1 MIRQGGVQKAE
12 VRSGGRNDEP
22 TEPTAAPSSTRSV
35 GVLIKLSLGGKNM
48 VFLNRLK
55 KVDQPGELEIEY
67 VERRRRIAQEVRTM
81 REQLAAERTRIES
94 LSQRQERLTH
104 ELDAVQQDLQVAVAD
119 KNRALAAYAIGTL
132 TEADLAPA
140 RDRVALLQN
149 RERELSEL
157 SDAVYR
163 QHAEATREYPQS
175 KQIQL
180 TNNLQH
186 TERVFWGAI
195 CDQLRHMPS
204 VEEDFRIS
212 LHQYWAAYQAS
223 GRGNLN
229 LMCQELLIDT
239 SPARAEQIRREMEP
253 QFIND

>member
-1 MIRQGGVQKAE
+1 
-12 VRSGGRNDEP
+12 
-22 TEPTAAPSSTRSV
+22 
-35 GVLIKLSLGGKNM
+35 
-48 VFLNRLK
+48 
-55 KVDQPGELEIEY
+55 
-67 VERRRRIAQEVRTM
+67 M
-81 REQLAAERTRIES
+81 REQLAAERTRVES
-94 LSQRQERLTH
+94 LSQRQERLTQ
-104 ELDAVQQDLQVAVAD
+104 ELDAIRQDVEVAVAN
-119 KNRALAAYAIGTL
+119 KNRELAAYAIGNLSET
-132 TEADLAPA
+132 DIAPA

-157 SDAVYR
+157 NNAVYK
-163 QHAEATREYPQS
+163 QYAEATREYPQS
-175 KQIQL
+175 KEIQL

-239 SPARAEQIRREMEP
+239 SPARAEEVRREMEP

>member
-1 MIRQGGVQKAE
+1 MG
-12 VRSGGRNDEP
+12 
-22 TEPTAAPSSTRSV
+22 
-35 GVLIKLSLGGKNM
+35 
-48 VFLNRLK
+48 FLNRLK

-132 TEADLAPA
+132 TEADIAPA

-149 RERELSEL
+149 RDRELSEL
-157 SDAVYR
+157 SDAVYK
-163 QHAEATREYPQS
+163 QYAEATREYPQS
-175 KQIQL
+175 KEIQL

-186 TERVFWGAI
+186 TTRVFWGSVY
-195 CDQLRHMPS
+195 DELRHMPS
-204 VEEDFRIS
+204 VAEDFRTC
-212 LHQYWAAYQAS
+212 LHRYWAAYQGSA
-223 GRGNLN
+223 RGNLHS
-229 LMCQELLIDT
+229 MCLELFAGDP
-239 SPARAEQIRREMEP
+239 SPAGAEEVRREMEHELLH
-253 QFIND
+253 D